1 MLNSRRN
8 YSSQTRIVVIMSEII
23 VQAASVKMRLEEV
36 AKQAAALAAGLQNA
50 SPGEKDAPNASIQ
63 YLTAMADALAEL
75 TEDCDELIHP
85 GAAPPSDSP
94 SGKPGM

>member
-50 SPGEKDAPNASIQ
+50 APGEKDAPNTSIQ
-63 YLTAMADALAEL
+63 YLAAMADALAEL

-85 GAAPPSDSP
+85 GAVPPADSP
-94 SGKPGM
+94 SGKFGM